1 MYKRLEHIKGKL
13 LQFFRIYSF
22 RSSFSMSDR
31 GLTEL
36 SAEAL
41 SQLQMVDTLDLSL
54 NKLKSFPDVT
64 LPRVTTLDVSENELV
79 DVNFVT
85 NFPNLQKLYIDGN
98 PKFGVSHNSWK
109 ENMFCRTFVLM
120 IQINSRSSKG
130 IKCIK

>member
-1 MYKRLEHIKGKL
+1 
-13 LQFFRIYSF
+13 
-22 RSSFSMSDR
+22 MSDR

-36 SAEAL
+36 SADAL

-98 PKFGVSHNSWK
+98 PKFGVSDFIRG
-109 ENMFCRTFVLM
+109 ENVL
-120 IQINSRSSKG
+120 
-130 IKCIK
+130 